1 MKRTQI
7 SSMTSQEAAD
17 ELVMMEVSKLLQKA
31 RKAQKK
37 ADEALCA
44 VYQALEDMC
53 VDLDVPSCAEN
64 ADCLLDAISCYAQYG
79 EFGCKNLLAEIREQ
93 YTRGDADN
101 D

>member
-7 SSMTSQEAAD
+7 SSLTAQEAAD

-37 ADEALCA
+37 ADEALAA

-53 VDLDVPSCAEN
+53 IDLDTPSKAEN
-64 ADCLLDAISCYAQYG
+64 ADCLLDAVSCYAQYG
-79 EFGCKNLLAEIREQ
+79 EYGCKKLLAEIRTQ
-93 YTRGDADN
+93 YTKDDC
-101 D
+101 